1 MQIKQALIDSRK
13 EINVI
18 DARLL
23 LVQVLRCTK
32 EFLLAHPD
40 SELNADQAN
49 TFFSLVERR
58 KNGEPLAYLTRI
70 REFYDLEFEV
80 SPAVLIPRSDTELLV
95 DIALKFVPTK
105 APNLVT
111 RSQDLTF
118 QNIPR
123 FEKHNIRILELGTG
137 SGAISISLAK
147 NSFDISITAIDISE
161 ESLQIAKSNAAKLLG
176 SAHQSISFLQSDWYT
191 AVTDQKF
198 DLILTNPPYIAEL
211 DSHLSAL
218 KYEPMQALVSGSD
231 GLDALRLIIGN
242 ASKHLNKD
250 GWIFCEH
257 GYDQAE
263 KVRGLFKPWSNEILT
278 FNDLAGIPR
287 VTGGRLSEHQ

>member
-1 MQIKQALIDSRK
+1 MQIKQALNDARK
-13 EINVI
+13 EINAI

-32 EFLLAHPD
+32 EFLLTHPD
-40 SELNADQAN
+40 TELNADQAN
-49 TFFSLVERR
+49 AFLSLVERR
-58 KNGEPLAYLTRI
+58 KNGEPLAYLTCI

-80 SPAVLIPRSDTELLV
+80 SPAVLIPRPDTELLV
-95 DIALKFVPTK
+95 DIALKFIPTK
-105 APNLVT
+105 APNFVT

-147 NSFDISITAIDISE
+147 NSFDISITAIDISK

-176 SAHQSISFLQSDWYT
+176 PVQQSINFLQSDWYEGIN
-191 AVTDQKF
+191 DQKF

-218 KYEPMQALVSGSD
+218 KYEPVHALVSGSD
-231 GLDALRLIIGN
+231 GLDALRVIIGN
-242 ASKHLNKD
+242 APQYLNKD

-263 KVRGLFKPWSNEILT
+263 KVKELFKAWSTEVLT

-287 VTGGRLSEHQ
+287 VTGGRL